1 MTLVLNYKKTPP
13 HLFTPRDITSFFS
26 KLSWQMALFNNNKI
40 NNQFKINLIKIQ
52 NKQNIFKMF
61 ISNFQLRI
69 LYKNDKQN

>member
-1 MTLVLNYKKTPP
+1 
-13 HLFTPRDITSFFS
+13 
-26 KLSWQMALFNNNKI
+26 MALFNNNKI